1 MKVLIVDDHE
11 LIWSG
16 MRGVL
21 ERLTVQQR
29 PGQSFECHAAKDVTG
44 ALSLAGEKFD
54 LVLLDYHL
62 PGASGVEALRILR
75 PAFEEALVVIISG
88 DPNPR
93 NIRQAIE
100 EGAAGYIPKTMP
112 EREMLAALSLVL
124 ARGIYLPPIALL
136 DAEPSEAGAEP
147 RVPANALAG
156 FMSAE
161 LSPRQ
166 REVFAQA
173 LRGKPNK
180 IIARELGIAEGTVKV
195 HLAMVFRAL
204 GVKNRTEAMYRVL
217 SADASDAIE
226 RL

>member
-21 ERLTVQQR
+21 EQLVAQQR
-29 PGQSFECHAAKDVTG
+29 PGEEVVCSAAKDVAG
-44 ALSLAGEKFD
+44 ALSLCAEVFD
-54 LVLLDYHL
+54 LILLDYHL
-62 PGASGVEALRILR
+62 PGVTGAEALRVLR
-75 PAFEEALVVIISG
+75 AAFDAALFVVISG

-93 NIRQAIE
+93 YIRQAIE
-100 EGAAGYIPKTMP
+100 DGAAGYIPKTMP

-136 DAEPSEAGAEP
+136 DAEPEVSDLEP
-147 RVPANALAG
+147 RVPTSALAG

-180 IIARELGIAEGTVKV
+180 IIARELGIAESTVKV
-195 HLAMVFRAL
+195 HLAMVYRAL
-204 GVKNRTEAMYRVL
+204 GVRNRTEAIYRVL
-217 SADASDAIE
+217 AANASESIE